1 MNDLTIMQQIAV
13 MVLPMLF
20 AITAHEAAHGWAA
33 KKLGD
38 STASMLGR
46 VTFNP
51 LKHIDPIGTILVPLL
66 MYFLS
71 GFLFGWAKPVPVDW
85 RNLGNP
91 RRDMAL
97 VALAGPMANL
107 LMAIFWALMLKIGV
121 TLGSSLSWLALP
133 LYYMG
138 TIGIIINSILMVLN
152 LLPILPL
159 DGGRILTSVLPPRL
173 AMGYAKLEPWGLVIV
188 IGLLVSGL
196 LGIILNPGIRLVQ
209 TLSAALVGLN

>member
-121 TLGSSLSWLALP
+121 TLGSSLSWLALS

>member
-138 TIGIIINSILMVLN
+138 TIGILINSILMVLN

>member
-97 VALAGPMANL
+97 VALAGPVANL
-107 LMAIFWALMLKIGV
+107 LMAIFWALMLKISV

-152 LLPILPL
+152 LLPVLPL

-173 AMGYAKLEPWGLVIV
+173 AMSYAKLEPWGLVIV

>member
-91 RRDMAL
+91 RRDMA
-97 VALAGPMANL
+97 
-107 LMAIFWALMLKIGV
+107 
-121 TLGSSLSWLALP
+121 
-133 LYYMG
+133 
-138 TIGIIINSILMVLN
+138 
-152 LLPILPL
+152 
-159 DGGRILTSVLPPRL
+159 
-173 AMGYAKLEPWGLVIV
+173 
-188 IGLLVSGL
+188 
-196 LGIILNPGIRLVQ
+196 
-209 TLSAALVGLN
+209 

>member
-97 VALAGPMANL
+97 AALAGPMANL
-107 LMAIFWALMLKIGV
+107 LMAIFWALMLKISV

-152 LLPILPL
+152 LLPVLPL

-173 AMGYAKLEPWGLVIV
+173 AMSYAKLEPWGLVIV